1 VRTPLLALTAAAV
14 AVPLALL
21 AATPTSAAPK
31 PRRAGTDSA
40 APGVSVTSP
49 SSGATTNASLTVAGT
64 ASDNVGVAG
73 VSVQVDGG
81 SWQAASGT
89 TSWSVPLSGLA
100 AGGHSV
106 TARATDAA
114 GNSGTATVSF
124 TVSAPAPSPSP
135 TASPSPSPTSS
146 PSPSPSPSPTATTSP
161 SPTASPSPTSTS
173 GTSSAPATQGS
184 WTSPEG
190 VTIIVN
196 SAGPWT
202 ISQVYS
208 LLTANARDLNLIG
221 PSLTVNVQD
230 TYASQTTTSAT
241 QSGSTFT
248 NFQATIYLKGV
259 NSTFTTKPDAQM
271 GHEYGHAWTR
281 YWLFMGHGGDWS
293 SYLAKRWS
301 SADGSVT
308 LATDSRTGTSYSW
321 DPSEII
327 ADDYRLLFGSA
338 AAISESPSSLNT
350 SIVAPS
356 AQPGLQDWFLSTWA

>member
-31 PRRAGTDSA
+31 PRRTGTDSA
-40 APGVSVTSP
+40 APGVSITSP
-49 SSGATTNASLTVAGT
+49 SSGATTNASLTVVGT

-89 TSWSVPLSGLA
+89 TSWSVA
-100 AGGHSV
+100 
-106 TARATDAA
+106 ARATDAA
-114 GNSGTATVSF
+114 GNSGTTSVSF

-135 TASPSPSPTSS
+135 TTSPSPSPSPTSS
-146 PSPSPSPSPTATTSP
+146 PSPSPSPTATSSP
-161 SPTASPSPTSTS
+161 SPTPTSSTS
-173 GTSSAPATQGS
+173 AAPNTQGS

-190 VTIIVN
+190 VKIIVN

-208 LLTANARDLNLIG
+208 LLTASARDLTLIG

-230 TYASQTTTSAT
+230 TYASQTTTSAV

-281 YWLFMGHGGDWS
+281 YYLFMRHGGDWS
-293 SYLAKRWS
+293 SYLATRWS

-308 LATDSRTGTSYSW
+308 LGADSRTGTSYSW

-338 AAISESPSSLNT
+338 AAVSESPNSLNT

-356 AQPGLQDWFLSTWA
+356 AQPGLRDWFLSTWA

>member
-31 PRRAGTDSA
+31 PRRTGTDSA
-40 APGVSVTSP
+40 APGVSITSP
-49 SSGATTNASLTVAGT
+49 SSGATTNASLTVVGT

-89 TSWSVPLSGLA
+89 TSWSVALSGLA
-100 AGGHSV
+100 AGSHTV
-106 TARATDAA
+106 AARATDAA
-114 GNSGTATVSF
+114 GNSGTTSVSF

-135 TASPSPSPTSS
+135 TTSPSPSPSPTSS
-146 PSPSPSPSPTATTSP
+146 PSPSPSPTATSSP
-161 SPTASPSPTSTS
+161 SPTPTSSTS
-173 GTSSAPATQGS
+173 AAPNTQGS

-190 VTIIVN
+190 VKIIVN

-208 LLTANARDLNLIG
+208 LLTASARDLTLIG

-230 TYASQTTTSAT
+230 TYASQTTTSAV

-281 YWLFMGHGGDWS
+281 YYLFMRHGGDWS
-293 SYLAKRWS
+293 SYLATRWS

-308 LATDSRTGTSYSW
+308 LGADSRTGTSYSW

-338 AAISESPSSLNT
+338 AAVSESPNSLNT

-356 AQPGLQDWFLSTWA
+356 AQPGLRDWFLSTWA